1 MKNTVYLYIFDTMA
15 DWEVG
20 YLTAELNSG
29 RYFKK
34 GKESLK
40 ILTMSNTKETIV
52 TMGGLRIVPDIE
64 IDKFSMNDAAALVL
78 PGGNTWT
85 DQIHNLILSI
95 AEKCLNNGTIVAAIC
110 GATIGLARVG
120 LLNQKY
126 HTSNDLEFL
135 KMICPNY
142 IGEKYYKIETAVVD
156 ENLITASGI
165 APLDFT
171 VHVLRKL
178 DVFLPEV
185 LDSWQQLY
193 KTHDSKYFF
202 EIMQLIK

>member
-20 YLTAELNSG
+20 YLNAELNSG

-34 GKESLK
+34 GQEPLK
-40 ILTMSNTKETIV
+40 IITMSNTKETIV

-64 IDKFSMNDAAALVL
+64 IDKFSMNDAAALIL

-85 DQIHNLILSI
+85 DQIHNLVLSI
-95 AEKCLNNGTIVAAIC
+95 AEKCLNNGIIVAAIC

-126 HTSNDLEFL
+126 HTSNDLAFL

-142 IGEKYYKIETAVVD
+142 IGEKYYKMEPSVVD

-171 VHVLRKL
+171 VQVLRKL

-193 KTHDSKYFF
+193 KTHDAKYFF
-202 EIMQLIK
+202 EIMNLIK

>member
-20 YLTAELNSG
+20 YLNAELNSG

-34 GKESLK
+34 GQEPLK
-40 ILTMSNTKETIV
+40 IITMSNTKETIV

-64 IDKFSMNDAAALVL
+64 IDKFSMNDAAALIL

-85 DQIHNLILSI
+85 DQIHNLVLSI
-95 AEKCLNNGTIVAAIC
+95 AEKCLNNGIIVAAIC

-126 HTSNDLEFL
+126 HTSNDLAFL

-142 IGEKYYKIETAVVD
+142 IGEKYYKMEPSVVD

-171 VHVLRKL
+171 VQVLRKL

-185 LDSWQQLY
+185 LDLWQQLY
-193 KTHDSKYFF
+193 KSRDAKYFF
-202 EIMQLIK
+202 EIMNLIK

>member
-1 MKNTVYLYIFDTMA
+1 MA

-20 YLTAELNSG
+20 YLNAEIHSR

-34 GKESLK
+34 ERESLK
-40 ILTMSNTKETIV
+40 IVTMSNTRNPII
-52 TMGGLRIVPDIE
+52 TMGGLRVVPDIE
-64 IDKFSMNDAAALVL
+64 IKEFDMNDAAILIL

-85 DQIHNLILSI
+85 DQIHDIVLSI
-95 AEKCLNNGTIVAAIC
+95 AKKCLDNGSIVAAIC

-120 LLNQKY
+120 LLNQRY

-135 KMICPNY
+135 KMICPSY
-142 IGEKYYKIETAVVD
+142 IGEKYYKKEPAVTD

-193 KTHDSKYFF
+193 KTYSAKYFF
-202 EIMQLIK
+202 EIMRLIQ